1 MIKLTVTLKY
11 RDETLVYFFS
21 FIILFMTL
29 FFLSKANLLFLVP
42 LLLKKTNKKIW
53 ESKAGFGSSQK
64 SYRPARLKAPF
75 IYILFDVFENSEA
88 NKRGELIRQIPE
100 GGETISIEFST
111 TSLGEGSLSWL
122 IFMSHAYCL
131 AHKPLKKKKKNSG
144 QFIFLCLFRFYMGL
158 FELKIMLGKNR
169 SVLEFGNLNNKH
181 SAFYLFY
188 NFYISLI

>member
-75 IYILFDVFENSEA
+75 IYILFDVFENSET

-100 GGETISIEFST
+100 GGETISFEFST

-131 AHKPLKKKKKNSG
+131 AHKPLKKKKKTVVNLFVCAYFD
-144 QFIFLCLFRFYMGL
+144 FIWVY
-158 FELKIMLGKNR
+158 
-169 SVLEFGNLNNKH
+169 LN
-181 SAFYLFY
+181 
-188 NFYISLI
+188 

>member
-21 FIILFMTL
+21 FIILFIWL
-29 FFLSKANLLFLVP
+29 FFFFPKQTFFSLFPCFWRKQTKRFERAKRDLDQAKNP
-42 LLLKKTNKKIW
+42 TGPPGWKL
-53 ESKAGFGSSQK
+53 
-64 SYRPARLKAPF
+64 F
-75 IYILFDVFENSEA
+75 IYILFDVFENSET

-100 GGETISIEFST
+100 GGETISFEFST

-131 AHKPLKKKKKNSG
+131 AHKPLKKKKNSG
-144 QFIFLCLFRFYMGL
+144 QFICLCLFRFYMGL

-188 NFYISLI
+188 NF